1 MDLPLKIQV
10 RVWHIVGGRFEMLPL
25 KKLASRFAWSTGD
38 SPKRAK
44 KSSSG
49 ESSARHM
56 AGLYAQLSAEQRQA
70 ALAYD
75 GPVASGDSDLPR
87 IQR

>member
-1 MDLPLKIQV
+1 
-10 RVWHIVGGRFEMLPL
+10 MLAL
-25 KKLASRFAWSTGD
+25 KKVASRLARRTGD
-38 SPKRAK
+38 HTKRAK

-49 ESSARHM
+49 ESSARHVT
-56 AGLYAQLSAEQRQA
+56 GLYAQLSAEQRQA